1 MHGQIIKGSTVR
13 INFFRNIADVIANRA
28 APNTYYRWTNKRN
41 RFRGK
46 KHTVRQAAG
55 ENPQIHI
62 AEDGKEKIYIC
73 RRGRH
78 NRYKNGIMSG
88 VNKLAAEYSLDMLSE
103 LRDGIFIEC
112 GANVGELGFW
122 ARERGFQYI
131 PFEPEQL
138 EARCVDLNNF
148 DGEIKCIRKALW
160 KEETVLKFF
169 TKADSADS
177 STIQFDQSSE
187 SVEIE
192 AIDLDTAVSI
202 PDDFKGP
209 VIFKLE
215 AEGAEPEILEGARK
229 TISHIDYVTVDC
241 GPERGAEKRHT
252 IVETN
257 RFLTQNGFELLE
269 MKLDRVTALYRRIP
283 HE

>member
-1 MHGQIIKGSTVR
+1 MRV
-13 INFFRNIADVIANRA
+13 NFFRNIGEKLAQSADLE
-28 APNTYYRWTNKRN
+28 TYIQWTNRRN
-41 RFRGK
+41 KLRRK
-46 KHTVRQAAG
+46 KHVISATPG
-55 ENPQIHI
+55 EAEEIHI
-62 AEDGKEKIYIC
+62 ADDGSEKIHIC
-73 RRGRH
+73 QRGRH
-78 NRYKNGIMSG
+78 NRYKRGVMSG
-88 VNKLAAEYSLDMLSE
+88 VNDLAKQYSLDLIAD
-103 LRDGIFIEC
+103 LRDGIFIDC

-148 DGEIKCIRKALW
+148 DGETKCIRKALW

-169 TKADSADS
+169 AKADSADS

-241 GPERGAEKRHT
+241 GPERGAEKKHT